1 MSRYIYD
8 ELKEEFKDLNLRPGF
23 IFSCMAS
30 ITHKMGY
37 TAPGEIPED
46 QIETFKQQTEEL
58 IRTKIKMAT
67 KITISAMKL
76 YAKIKEKKEKP
87 E

>member
-8 ELKEEFKDLNLRPGF
+8 ELKEEFKDFNLQPSF
-23 IFSCMAS
+23 IMSCMAS

-58 IRTKIKMAT
+58 IRTRMKTAAKIM
-67 KITISAMKL
+67 ISAMKL
-76 YAKIKEKKEKP
+76 YAKIKKKREKP